1 MKLSTGFEQACCVLA
16 LLTSEDVKK
25 PIANKTLTEAMGV
38 SPTYTTKITRKL
50 VVAKLITSATGVNG
64 GFILGKPKNEITLY
78 DVVKATD
85 GDEVFF
91 RSKGILERVFTNQEQ
106 KIQLGINLIDE
117 ALHEAQ
123 LKWEESLKKVS
134 LDKIVKEV
142 MAND

>member
-1 MKLSTGFEQACCVLA
+1 MEEETGVLSGITVDIVGEIEKISGLHFEKCVIPVGEKPIDFLMDKKVTLVAGVLRNTGFL
-16 LLTSEDVKK
+16 S
-25 PIANKTLTEAMGV
+25 
-38 SPTYTTKITRKL
+38 
-50 VVAKLITSATGVNG
+50 
-64 GFILGKPKNEITLY
+64 KNEITLY

-134 LDKIVKEV
+134 LDKIAKEV

>member
-1 MKLSTGFEQACCVLA
+1 MKVIFFDIDGVLNSNKFICNNPGE
-16 LLTSEDVKK
+16 TVDRKNVKNL
-25 PIANKTLTEAMGV
+25 A
-38 SPTYTTKITRKL
+38 
-50 VVAKLITSATGVNG
+50 
-64 GFILGKPKNEITLY
+64 

-91 RSKGILERVFTNQEQ
+91 RSKGILERVFANQEQ

-134 LDKIVKEV
+134 LDKIAKEV